1 MTVSAATTAGDILTS
16 AYVNNNI
23 NSGLV
28 YINSKTWASTSSA
41 QQIDNCFTSE
51 YDNYRLQF
59 SAIGSATTS
68 VNVLAQVVNGTSP
81 VTTNDYYRSIMSGG
95 TAAPAAAFSGS
106 QSAWIVGLIGDTA
119 ASFVWDLQN
128 PQAATKTTGTS
139 TFMTSS
145 TNDFLAGTCGQ
156 MILLTTQYEGISIA
170 PASGTWAGTLT
181 VFGYRKA

>member
-1 MTVSAATTAGDILTS
+1 MTISTPTVSGQILTS

-28 YINSKTWASTSSA
+28 YINSKTWTSTSSA

-81 VTTNDYYRSIMSGG
+81 VTTTSYFRSIMSGG
-95 TAAPAAAFSGS
+95 TSAPAASFSGS
-106 QSAWIVGLIGDTA
+106 QTAWIAGLIGDTA
-119 ASFVWDLQN
+119 ASFVMDLQN

-156 MILLTTQYEGISIA
+156 MILLTDQYEGISIA

-181 VFGYRKA
+181 VFGYRQA

>member
-1 MTVSAATTAGDILTS
+1 MAISSTFVTGQVFTAADANLM
-16 AYVNNNI
+16 A

-28 YINSKTWASTSSA
+28 YINSKTWTSTAAA

-51 YDNYRLQF
+51 YANYRLVF
-59 SAIGSATTS
+59 SAIGSAATS
-68 VNVLAQVVNGTSP
+68 VNVLAQVVDGTSP
-81 VTTNDYYRSIMSGG
+81 VTTGSYYRSIMSGG
-95 TAAPAAAFSGS
+95 TAAPAAAFGGS
-106 QSAWIVGLIGDTA
+106 QTAWIVGLIGDTA

>member
-1 MTVSAATTAGDILTS
+1 MTVSTATTAGQILPS

-28 YINSKTWASTSSA
+28 YIDSKTWTSTAAA
-41 QQIDNCFTSE
+41 QQIDNCFTST
-51 YDNYRLQF
+51 YANYRLVLT
-59 SAIGSATTS
+59 AIGSAATS
-68 VNVLAQVVNGTSP
+68 VNILAQVVDGSSP
-81 VTTNDYYRSIMSGG
+81 VTTNSYFRSIMSGG

-106 QSAWIVGLIGDTA
+106 QSAWIAGLIGDTA

-156 MILLTTQYEGISIA
+156 MILLTTQYEGISVV

-181 VFGYRKA
+181 VFGYRQA

>member
-1 MTVSAATTAGDILTS
+1 MTVSTATTAGQILTS

-28 YINSKTWASTSSA
+28 YIDSKTWTSTAAA
-41 QQIDNCFTSE
+41 QQIDNCFTST
-51 YDNYRLQF
+51 YANYRLVLT
-59 SAIGSATTS
+59 AIGSAATS
-68 VNVLAQVVNGTSP
+68 VNILAQVVDGSSP
-81 VTTNDYYRSIMSGG
+81 VTTNSYFRSIMSGG

-106 QSAWIVGLIGDTA
+106 QSAWIAGLIGDTA

-156 MILLTTQYEGISIA
+156 MILLTTQYEGISVV

-181 VFGYRKA
+181 VFGYRQA

>member
-1 MTVSAATTAGDILTS
+1 
-16 AYVNNNI
+16 
-23 NSGLV
+23 
-28 YINSKTWASTSSA
+28 
-41 QQIDNCFTSE
+41 
-51 YDNYRLQF
+51 
-59 SAIGSATTS
+59 
-68 VNVLAQVVNGTSP
+68 
-81 VTTNDYYRSIMSGG
+81 MSGG

-106 QSAWIVGLIGDTA
+106 QTAWIAGLIGDTA

-156 MILLTTQYEGISIA
+156 MILLTTQYEGISVV

-181 VFGYRKA
+181 VFGYRQA